1 MICPR
6 CGTCHLAMLCDI
18 CRQKP
23 ENVVF
28 FKSPVFFL
36 CVFFT
41 SSRFLSTRRHRAHPS
56 CVLVL
61 HPREIRVQALSSAV
75 PKGDN
80 TPTFLVIFL
89 SFVFRFSLV
98 QRYMGCWRAH
108 VSACHILWAMDVPGS
123 PKVLLVPS
131 VFFIGR
137 IQYDG
142 IALHCLLSLL
152 HDYNNVVSLS

>member
-41 SSRFLSTRRHRAHPS
+41 SSRFLSTRRHPPHPVSPLIVYPFRLILTRSQFRA
-56 CVLVL
+56 L
-61 HPREIRVQALSSAV
+61 
-75 PKGDN
+75 D
-80 TPTFLVIFL
+80 
-89 SFVFRFSLV
+89 FRQV
-98 QRYMGCWRAH
+98 ANR
-108 VSACHILWAMDVPGS
+108 
-123 PKVLLVPS
+123 
-131 VFFIGR
+131 
-137 IQYDG
+137 
-142 IALHCLLSLL
+142 
-152 HDYNNVVSLS
+152 NVVRASGNMLFARNLMRRYCSGHLYVCSCDSAARFLDSETQANIDYCYVWRCTLRASNPIFTR